1 MTFGYCFIPCG
12 VKLATIGMVGIQLTK
27 RILKY
32 FWPKNEKKWNLIKQF
47 VFSKVVVFSCNG
59 QIFVRFLALTTKLL

>member
-1 MTFGYCFIPCG
+1 MTFGYCFIRCG
-12 VKLATIGMVGIQLTK
+12 AKLATIGMVGIQLTK

-32 FWPKNEKKWNLIKQF
+32 FLAKNEKKWNLIKQF
-47 VFSKVVVFSCNG
+47 VFSKVVVFSYNG